1 MKGGGRMIRVL
12 DHYNIKEHMCDPCVM
27 DVDSFTVE
35 LDGFSFNN
43 DYAEAKL
50 TVGETYYGRKIIA
63 AFIHPESGCA
73 WIIIEG
79 YFEVS
84 FDDYLEG
91 IVNDD

>member
-1 MKGGGRMIRVL
+1 MTIRVL
-12 DHYNIKEHMCDPCVM
+12 DNYNFEDQFCDQCVM

-43 DYAEAKL
+43 DYAEIVL
-50 TVGETYYGRKIIA
+50 RVGELFYGRRILG

-84 FDDYLEG
+84 FDEYLEG
-91 IVNDD
+91 RVNDG